1 MPKRTAKSVSA
12 AFVII
17 LAGIPLATM
26 THGET
31 APADGCLS
39 APKAETPPGSHWHYR
54 VDHANK
60 RNCWYLRSEGGLS
73 QAAPQNAS
81 PVPSEPTAAKPSVAD
96 AHAELRARTEDSAAA
111 SPPAA
116 VSPPA
121 NAQRSTPWPATPPAE
136 AATSPATTRW
146 PEPVA
151 SSPVPGSGGSG
162 GTANPADNPAQA
174 ASANLPDAAA
184 ASAPADPPTPF
195 DLGTIPGLI
204 AAAIGALAFAGAAAA
219 LVARRRRVRL
229 PRHRK
234 MSRARAP
241 MWDTTDDDRIVL
253 EDQLPWDRDYQP
265 RFGRSVGSTKIQSA
279 KVQSPAKAHAAKIQ
293 AGKVQA
299 ADVRGD
305 RRTEFPPR
313 MPRRAAR

>member
-1 MPKRTAKSVSA
+1 
-12 AFVII
+12 
-17 LAGIPLATM
+17 M

-31 APADGCLS
+31 APADDCLS
-39 APKAETPPGSHWHYR
+39 APKAETPPGSHWRYR

-73 QAAPQNAS
+73 QAATQNTS
-81 PVPSEPTAAKPSVAD
+81 PAPSAPSAAKPSVAD
-96 AHAELRARTEDSAAA
+96 ARAELRAQSGREDS
-111 SPPAA
+111 PA

-121 NAQRSTPWPATPPAE
+121 AASSPANAPRSAPWPANPSTG
-136 AATSPATTRW
+136 AATAAPASRW
-146 PEPVA
+146 PDPVA
-151 SSPVPGSGGSG
+151 SSSPVPSSGGSD
-162 GTANPADNPAQA
+162 GTANPADDPPQA

-184 ASAPADPPTPF
+184 ASAPADPPTPIH
-195 DLGTIPGLI
+195 LGIIPGLI

-219 LVARRRRVRL
+219 LIARRRRVRL

-241 MWDTTDDDRIVL
+241 IWETTDDDRIVL
-253 EDQLPWDRDYQP
+253 EDHPPWDRDFQP
-265 RFGRSVGSTKIQSA
+265 RFGRSVGSTKIQPA
-279 KVQSPAKAHAAKIQ
+279 KAQSPTRAQPANAHVAKAHAAKIQSGKVQ

-313 MPRRAAR
+313 MPRSASR